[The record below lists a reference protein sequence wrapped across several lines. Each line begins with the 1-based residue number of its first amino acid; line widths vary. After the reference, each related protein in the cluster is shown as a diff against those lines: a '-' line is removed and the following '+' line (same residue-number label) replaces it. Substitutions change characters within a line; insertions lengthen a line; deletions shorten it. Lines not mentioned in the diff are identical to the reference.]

1 MLAWMICFLPD
12 ISTNL
17 QVSSSTLADTICN
30 LNPNSGSADKKKIPT
45 VLYSNCRTVW
55 TWKLLLLQFY
65 AWTSFPSRFLSQT
78 FCCKTYWRK
87 ELFEQ
92 GTCRGFC
99 GRRPQRPW
107 SPAWEH
113 WGRPSSLATLI
124 LMFSEMLSF
133 YSNSLEAQQWLRL
146 ASEYRSD
153 FHLWP
158 RKFKIT
164 CLLACSIS
172 NEI

>member
-1 MLAWMICFLPD
+1 MDDMFSARHIHKLAGQFVNTRWHD
-12 ISTNL
+12 L
-17 QVSSSTLADTICN
+17 QSKPKQWLCRQ
-30 LNPNSGSADKKKIPT
+30 KKKT

-78 FCCKTYWRK
+78 FCCKINWWK
-87 ELFEQ
+87 ELFEL

-124 LMFSEMLSF
+124 LMFSEIFLFSIKCPHDPDLTSRIVSIMIAKKKGILHIK
-133 YSNSLEAQQWLRL
+133 LKLKTA
-146 ASEYRSD
+146 A
-153 FHLWP
+153 
-158 RKFKIT
+158 
-164 CLLACSIS
+164 LLIS
-172 NEI
+172 NQSST

>member
-1 MLAWMICFLPD
+1 MSLYTYCNVGMDDMFSARHIHKLAGQFVNTRWHD
-12 ISTNL
+12 L
-17 QVSSSTLADTICN
+17 QSKPKQWLSRQ
-30 LNPNSGSADKKKIPT
+30 KKIQT
-45 VLYSNCRTVW
+45 VLYSICRTVW

-124 LMFSEMLSF
+124 LMFAEMFVILQQLPRSPTPLFWPIFSELGIVFGSMTSF
-133 YSNSLEAQQWLRL
+133 GLG
-146 ASEYRSD
+146 
-153 FHLWP
+153 
-158 RKFKIT
+158 I
-164 CLLACSIS
+164 
-172 NEI
+172 